1 MFEKAEILLIIMG
14 LLLSFYFVIS
24 LSANVK
30 KNSPAYPQIKRY
42 LFGVKILIIFIALVS
57 LILWLFS

>member
-1 MFEKAEILLIIMG
+1 MFEKAEILVIIIA

-30 KNSPAYPQIKRY
+30 KSSPAYPQIKRY
-42 LFGVKILIIFIALVS
+42 LFGVRILILLIALVS
-57 LILWLFS
+57 LILWVLY